1 MFFGEAD
8 INKCYQIMAQLMF
21 AFGIG
26 TKITIS
32 LGTISRRSN
41 IICSSP
47 REYCNKKTQTDMFD
61 PKYTLTRSTVK
72 MLTSIAE
79 SKVAIERAKILPQQE
94 IELRYQALMR
104 MAHSSTAIEGNQLD
118 INEVMAL
125 WADKEV
131 CAFQTEINE
140 VKNYFKALRYIE
152 KIGSRKQPITK
163 KVLLHIH
170 ELVTDKILTKEQ
182 CGKYRK
188 CPISVMKKKPG
199 FPDQIIY
206 TGPEAR
212 KVPDLC
218 KNLLAWIDKS
228 EKEDINPVIVA
239 AIVHQEIAA
248 IHPFIDGNG
257 RTARVLATLIL
268 YRSSYNFRRFFA
280 LEDYYYENLQAYYKA
295 INMGESYERRKN
307 FTPWI
312 EYFVR
317 GFKEEIDR
325 IRINLIMP

>member
-1 MFFGEAD
+1 MIKVKKIEKQLRDLFPENILGEVLKEPNVPKKLKFVMYGPLIQEGWYIYIYHSEIELREIELRMFFGEAD

-125 WADKEV
+125 WADKKV
-131 CAFQTEINE
+131 YTFQKEINE

-152 KIGSRKQPITK
+152 KIGSRKQPITQ

-188 CPISVMKKKPG
+188 CPIYVMKKKPG

-206 TGPEAR
+206 TGPEEEKYRICAR
-212 KVPDLC
+212 IYLP
-218 KNLLAWIDKS
+218 
-228 EKEDINPVIVA
+228 
-239 AIVHQEIAA
+239 
-248 IHPFIDGNG
+248 G
-257 RTARVLATLIL
+257 
-268 YRSSYNFRRFFA
+268 
-280 LEDYYYENLQAYYKA
+280 
-295 INMGESYERRKN
+295 
-307 FTPWI
+307 
-312 EYFVR
+312 
-317 GFKEEIDR
+317 
-325 IRINLIMP
+325 